1 MGIASNYA
9 VLWASQ
15 TGNAEWIAKNIHDEA
30 KSKGYTGGCFV
41 MDDFDS
47 VNLNG
52 MGIISHHNSL
62 LLF

>member
-47 VNLNG
+47 VSLN
-52 MGIISHHNSL
+52 
-62 LLF
+62 